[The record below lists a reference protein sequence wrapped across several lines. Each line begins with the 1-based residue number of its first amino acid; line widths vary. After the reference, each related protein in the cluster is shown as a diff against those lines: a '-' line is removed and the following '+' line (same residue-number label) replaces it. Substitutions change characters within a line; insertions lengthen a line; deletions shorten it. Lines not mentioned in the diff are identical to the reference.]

1 MKSREIALTGL
12 MAALTLVVTRSFI
25 IPIPQTKG
33 FFNVGETAVYMAAL
47 LFGPRVGGLAGGI
60 GSALADLSLGYASFA
75 PFTLV
80 IKGVEGYVVGLLGRR
95 AQAGVVGLVAAILG
109 LLIGFW
115 ALTVT
120 SWLVRTAAV
129 TVLLAAAVAIIL
141 MSRSERARRTGS
153 RLAAM
158 IAGGLLMVA
167 GYFITQAFIL
177 RLGVPAALVE
187 VPYNIVQMTT
197 GIVAG
202 LVASAVLEEAILV
215 PRGQAVR

>member
-12 MAALTLVVTRSFI
+12 MAALTLVVTRAFI

-33 FFNVGETAVYMAAL
+33 FFNVGETAIYMAAL
-47 LFGPRVGGLAGGI
+47 LFGPRVGALAGGI

-80 IKGVEGYVVGLLGRR
+80 IKGVEGYVVGLLGQRT
-95 AQAGVVGLVAAILG
+95 QTGIVAMVPGALG
-109 LLIGFW
+109 LLAGVW
-115 ALTVT
+115 ALTFS
-120 SWLVRTAAV
+120 SWLVRAAGI
-129 TVLLAAAVAIIL
+129 TVLIAGAGALLL
-141 MSRSERARRTGS
+141 MSRRERARRTGA

-167 GYFITQAFIL
+167 GYFVTQAFIL
-177 RLGVPAALVE
+177 GLGVPAALVE

-202 LVASAVLEEAILV
+202 LVASAIFEQAILT
-215 PRGQAVR
+215 PQGQAAR

>member
-202 LVASAVLEEAILV
+202 LVASAVFEEAILV